1 MLLPYTGA
9 PGHVRNLT
17 TAAANSLSAA
27 GCRGSAGDRCG
38 RAALCPHGSTMPVT
52 RVSPAADAPSRA
64 ERVRGDLPDHGKL
77 WDPGVS
83 ARGIYLVTRLPL
95 RNTFSAGGR

>member
-1 MLLPYTGA
+1 
-9 PGHVRNLT
+9 
-17 TAAANSLSAA
+17 
-27 GCRGSAGDRCG
+27 
-38 RAALCPHGSTMPVT
+38 VT

-83 ARGIYLVTRLPL
+83 AGKCFARGIYLVTRLPL